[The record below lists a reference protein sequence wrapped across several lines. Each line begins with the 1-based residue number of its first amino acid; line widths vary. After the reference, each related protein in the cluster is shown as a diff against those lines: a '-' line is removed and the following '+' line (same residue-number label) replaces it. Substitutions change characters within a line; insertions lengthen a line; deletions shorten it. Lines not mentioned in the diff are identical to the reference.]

1 MYYQNKNN
9 MEKKLEAPID
19 NKNFCEDFI
28 YELFDYNYLQTP
40 KHNNIVG
47 NILGYHEGNLLEV
60 RWSIGS
66 NRICFAFVS
75 TNENHVNYITEL
87 PKFKDYFEEM
97 ITINNEELILES
109 FISGNWLICDFYWKQ

>member
-1 MYYQNKNN
+1 

-28 YELFDYNYLQTP
+28 YELFDDNYLQTP

-66 NRICFAFVS
+66 NRTCFAFVS